1 MQERGGAFPGF
12 WREKQCWQ
20 WADPAVRRTV
30 RVTGRIFASLSLKL
44 SGDATLSTWLV
55 LGRGRAEVGEAGHAG
70 RGDLSRGRKLA
81 L

>member
-1 MQERGGAFPGF
+1 M
-12 WREKQCWQ
+12 
-20 WADPAVRRTV
+20 